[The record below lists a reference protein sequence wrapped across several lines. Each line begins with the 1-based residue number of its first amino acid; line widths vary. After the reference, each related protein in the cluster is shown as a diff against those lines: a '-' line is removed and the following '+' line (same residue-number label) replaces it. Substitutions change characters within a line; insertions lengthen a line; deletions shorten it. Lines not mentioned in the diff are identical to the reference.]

1 MYIYIYIIVSLYFL
15 FIFYMCIIYFGP
27 FSIAMWNFQYGT
39 IMALKHGRGRGFQIL
54 RRPWTFVAW
63 TWGSNSQS
71 NLMIFLFSHPILSCE
86 NSGCC
91 PPQTCDLRCSTGWL
105 LAGGWPYWFSNQG
118 VTKWTSICSKQDC
131 SGKAS
136 LWGLDSDVILYKAH
150 RRIKTL
156 HALHVYIAN
165 INTA

>member
-1 MYIYIYIIVSLYFL
+1 MFFL
-15 FIFYMCIIYFGP
+15 LKSFFFGND
-27 FSIAMWNFQYGT
+27 WVQYGT
-39 IMALKHGRGRGFQIL
+39 IMALKHGWYWCRGFQIL
-54 RRPWTFVAW
+54 RRPRTFVAW

-91 PPQTCDLRCSTGWL
+91 PPQTSDLRCSTGWL
-105 LAGGWPYWFSNQG
+105 VAGGWPHWFSNQG
-118 VTKWTSICSKQDC
+118 VTKWTSICSKQDR

-156 HALHVYIAN
+156 HVLHVYIAN
-165 INTA
+165 MNTA